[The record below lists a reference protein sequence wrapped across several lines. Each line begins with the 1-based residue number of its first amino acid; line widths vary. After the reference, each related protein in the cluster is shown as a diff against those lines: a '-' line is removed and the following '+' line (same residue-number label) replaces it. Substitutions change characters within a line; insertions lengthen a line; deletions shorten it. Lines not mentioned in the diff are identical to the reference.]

1 MDPILLAILVGGAFG
16 FALDR
21 VGATNPGMIIGM
33 LNLTRL
39 HLMRTILLAIG
50 VGSILLFGG
59 LLLGLVDVGHLSVK
73 AAYSGVFIGGLLL
86 GAGFAVAGYCPGT
99 GLTALATGRIDALF
113 YMLGGL
119 LGAFAYMLTYADVKA
134 TGVLDSILGGKSTLG
149 QIEGADYPA
158 LLPGVSG
165 DWLGLAVGVAFV
177 LIAILLPERFVGAK
191 RPAARPAE

>member
-1 MDPILLAILVGGAFG
+1 MDTILLAILVGGAFG

-21 VGATNPGMIIGM
+21 VGATNPGVIIGM

-59 LLLGLVDVGHLSVK
+59 LLLGLVDVGHMSVK
-73 AAYSGVFIGGLLL
+73 TAYSGVFIGGLLL

-113 YMLGGL
+113 YVLGGL
-119 LGAFAYMLTYADVKA
+119 LGAGAYMLTYADVKA
-134 TGVLDSILGGKSTLG
+134 TGVLDKILGGSATLG
-149 QIEGADYPA
+149 QIEGASYPA
-158 LLPGVSG
+158 IIPGVSG
-165 DWLGLAVGVAFV
+165 EWLGLALGVVFV
-177 LIAILLPERFVGAK
+177 LIAVLLPERLVGSK
-191 RPAARPAE
+191 RSVATPAE